1 MANRSLEKKL
11 KRAEKAYR
19 KRDKHTGARLV
30 EEILQQDFNHP
41 GAWYLLHRLYGGGK
55 RLEEFRH
62 SFVGRFYPQK
72 LDQLVP
78 IETALSQI
86 VEPQKKPGF
95 LRRLFQHKET
105 PPTQPSS
112 EGSQPSEYLE
122 AQAVSAPPA
131 AGKQWE
137 KESGTLQSTGRL
149 AVASDLQM
157 ASQTRL
163 STGAY
168 EGRGLPG
175 AFHPYAGEEA
185 ALEKVSSGEKIR
197 IVLADDIAQTR
208 ETVIRALRFQDD
220 IEVVG
225 TALNGLQAVELARQ
239 LKPDVVIMDVNMPGM
254 DGIAATALIKR
265 DTPATEIVILTVQDD
280 MGYMRQAML
289 AGARDFL
296 AKPPMIDDLIQTIQR
311 AGKQAR
317 LNYERLPAVSIHAA
331 SASGTSLGKIITVY
345 SPRGGSGCTML
356 ALNLA
361 IGLQRED
368 SPVVLVDGDLQYG
381 DVGVQA
387 NTQGKNTILDL
398 APRVDELDPEIV
410 NDVLV
415 AHPTGIRILHPPRL
429 ERAELIT
436 GQNFGQLIG
445 YLGKLYP
452 YVVVDT
458 THRLTETTMAALDVS
473 TLILLVST
481 LDIPS
486 ISRIRKF
493 LELAPQLNLNAERLH
508 LVVNQF
514 DPRVGIGLE
523 KLPQAFGI
531 EPFAVLPLAYAPV
544 IESINRGVPILAR
557 RETAQAPT
565 GQALLALV
573 RQVKNR
579 LHELEQEA
587 VA

>member
-11 KRAEKAYR
+11 KQAEKAYR

-30 EEILQQDFNHP
+30 EEILRQDFNHP

-55 RLEEFRH
+55 QLEEFRY

-78 IETALSQI
+78 IEIALSQV

-95 LRRLFQHKET
+95 LRRLFQRKGT
-105 PPTQPSS
+105 PPAEPLI
-112 EGSQPSEYLE
+112 EGSQPAKYHE
-122 AQAVSAPPA
+122 AQAASAPA
-131 AGKQWE
+131 A
-137 KESGTLQSTGRL
+137 SGREGEQDPGALQPTSRL
-149 AVASDLQM
+149 AEASDLHP

-163 STGAY
+163 ASGST

-175 AFHPYAGEEA
+175 TFHPYAGEDT
-185 ALEKVSSGEKIR
+185 ALEKAPSGEKIR

-208 ETVIRALRFQDD
+208 ETVIRALRFQED

-317 LNYERLPAVSIHAA
+317 LNYERLPAVSIHAT
-331 SASGTSLGKIITVY
+331 SSGGTSLGKIISVY

-368 SPVVLVDGDLQYG
+368 TPVVLVDGDLEYG

-415 AHPTGIRILHPPRL
+415 AHTTGIRILHPPRL

-493 LELAPQLNLNAERLH
+493 LELAPQLNLDLERIR

-531 EPFAVLPLAYAPV
+531 DPFAVLPLAYAPV
-544 IESINRGVPILAR
+544 IESVNRGVPILAR

-565 GQALLALV
+565 GQALQALV
-573 RQVKNR
+573 KQVKNR
-579 LHELEQEA
+579 LHELEQEV